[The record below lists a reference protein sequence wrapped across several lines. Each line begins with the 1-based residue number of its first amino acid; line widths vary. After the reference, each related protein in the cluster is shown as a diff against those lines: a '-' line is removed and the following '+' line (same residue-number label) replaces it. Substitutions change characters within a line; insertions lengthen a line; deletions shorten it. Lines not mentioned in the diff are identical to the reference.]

1 MSNLAV
7 IEQTFKSADVTNRLS
22 LALNLDP
29 NDEKAKNEAYKY
41 VSSALAEIAKT
52 QGAEYGDLTKCTI
65 DSLCRVV
72 VDAAQF
78 QIAIDGRKLAHIESR
93 YDKNIKANVATLQID
108 TNGFVAKIK
117 AQFPDAQFRTMPIFE
132 GDTFNVKGT
141 ADVQDFDFVQ
151 KDPFP
156 DFSKLR
162 GIVAIISYTDGDKFY
177 RSIKLVPKADL
188 EKMRS
193 KSKSH
198 AWNDFTLERM
208 ETAALKRAAKW
219 HFRQITVL
227 QEMMA
232 YDSRENFDMT
242 QAASPVRSSII
253 DNINKELAPA
263 TVAGPEIPEAEIVEE
278 AVPIGDNEPDYVGEN
293 MQLEGDKFAALGMAQ
308 YKNWW
313 ATLTDQQKESIG
325 RAKHSEWQKIAQ
337 RADASPKEGA
347 PF

>member
-1 MSNLAV
+1 MSNLTV
-7 IEQTFKSADVTNRLS
+7 IKEQLTSVDVTNRLS
-22 LALNLDP
+22 MALNLDP

-41 VSSALAEIAKT
+41 ASSALAEIAKT

-117 AQFPDAQFRTMPIFE
+117 AQFPDAQFRTIPIFE

-188 EKMRS
+188 EKMRA

-232 YDSRENFDMT
+232 YDSRENFDLR
-242 QAASPVRSSII
+242 QPASPVRPSIV
-253 DNINKELAPA
+253 DNINQELAPA
-263 TVAGPEIPEAEIVEE
+263 NPEIPEAEIVEE
-278 AVPIGDNEPDYVGEN
+278 TMPRGDEVDYVGEN
-293 MQLEGDKFAALGMAQ
+293 LESEGDKWAAKGVEP
-308 YKNWW
+308 YKGWL
-313 ATLTDQQKESIG
+313 ATLTPDQKETVKDHHKTWSGI
-325 RAKHSEWQKIAQ
+325 AKA
-337 RADASPKEGA
+337 ADSPTKEGA